1 MPEEEKK
8 ANLRRFLGNLK
19 VHLKTKSAPM
29 VCYLYDDSEVINNV
43 SRQQPFQFVSRWF
56 AIFGLQLDRSDTK

>member
-1 MPEEEKK
+1 METIKSREKKINEGPFWVTNVPEEKK

-29 VCYLYDDSEVINNV
+29 FIHVRKLFTVFLTI
-43 SRQQPFQFVSRWF
+43 
-56 AIFGLQLDRSDTK
+56 IFKNGI

>member
-1 MPEEEKK
+1 MPEEKKK

-29 VCYLYDDSEVINNV
+29 SRARLLEFQNSEGRIL
-43 SRQQPFQFVSRWF
+43 QGGEGKFQGFWD
-56 AIFGLQLDRSDTK
+56 I